1 MSVLTSLVST
11 SSDEFAR
18 NRAAYLEQIA
28 ELKTRRT
35 AASVGGSEKA
45 RALHKRRGQ
54 LLPRERISALLDP
67 GSPFLEFGHMAGEG
81 LYEGVP
87 PGATVITGVG
97 MVQGRACM
105 LIVNEATVKGG
116 TMFGMTTKR
125 HTRAQQFA
133 WQHRLP
139 CITMV
144 QSGGGFLPD
153 LANIFPDEGHAG
165 SIMYNQVRMSA
176 EGIAQIAIVHG
187 PSTAGGAYI
196 PALCD
201 EVVIIRN
208 QGAMFLGSPQLVYAA
223 TKEVSDIESLG
234 GALMHS
240 TISGVTDHMAENDS
254 HALAITRDIV
264 ARLEPR
270 PALRWP
276 LAPAQPPRYDPSEI
290 YGLFSADRRVPNDTR
305 EILARL
311 LDGSELQEFKPL
323 YGETLICGFANI
335 HGYPIGI
342 LASNGVM
349 FPESAVKGAHF
360 MEMCCKRDVP
370 LLFLVDTPG
379 FMVGTTVERAGIAKH
394 GAKFMTAMASANV
407 PKYTII
413 TGASYAAA
421 YMAMCGRGFAPHC
434 MMMWPTAHA
443 GLMGPDQAATTLS
456 MVRET
461 IQKREGT
468 SSWTPEERAAYE
480 APIRQEFTDFV
491 SPYNYARNLW
501 CDMVIEPTETRE
513 VMALLLD
520 LAGRTKAIP
529 TRMGVFRM

>member
-1 MSVLTSLVST
+1 MSILAPRLSAH
-11 SSDEFAR
+11 SDEFTR
-18 NRAAYLEQIA
+18 NDAAYRAAVA
-28 ELKTRRT
+28 ELRRRR
-35 AASVGGSEKA
+35 AESVTGGSEKA
-45 RALHKRRGQ
+45 RKLHQSRGQ
-54 LLPRERISALLDP
+54 LLPRQRIAALLDP
-67 GSPFLEFGHMAGEG
+67 GSPFLEFGQLAGEG

-87 PGATVITGVG
+87 PGATVVTGIG
-97 MVQGRACM
+97 MVRGRACM
-105 LIVNEATVKGG
+105 VIVNDATVKGG

-133 WQHRLP
+133 WRHRLP

-165 SIMYNQVRMSA
+165 TIMYNQVRMSA

-201 EVVIIRN
+201 EVVIVRN

-223 TKEVSDIESLG
+223 TREVIDVESLG
-234 GALMHS
+234 GAQMH
-240 TISGVTDHMAENDS
+240 TTVSGVTDHLAENDG

-270 PALRWP
+270 PGLRWP
-276 LAPAQPPRYDPSEI
+276 LEPARPPLHPTDEI
-290 YGLFSADRRVPNDTR
+290 YGVFNADRRTPNDTR

-311 LDGSELQEFKPL
+311 VDGSELQEFKQQF
-323 YGETLICGFANI
+323 GETLICGFAHL
-335 HGYPIGI
+335 HGYPVGI

-349 FPESAVKGAHF
+349 FSESAVKGAHF

-370 LLFLVDTPG
+370 LWFIVDTPG
-379 FMVGTTVERAGIAKH
+379 FMVGTAAERGGIAKH

-407 PKYTII
+407 PKYTLI
-413 TGASYAAA
+413 TGGSYAAA
-421 YMAMCGRGFAPHC
+421 YLAMCGRGFDPHC
-434 MMMWPTAHA
+434 MMMWPTGHSA
-443 GLMGPDQAATTLS
+443 LMGPDQAATTLT

-461 IQKREGT
+461 IHKRDGT
-468 SSWTPEERAAYE
+468 GWTDAEREAFQ
-480 APIRQEFTDFV
+480 APIRSEFAAFAN
-491 SPYNYARNLW
+491 PYNYARHLW
-501 CDMVIEPTETRE
+501 CDMVIEPCETRE

-520 LAGRTKAIP
+520 LAGRMPAVP
-529 TRMGVFRM
+529 TRMGAFRM